1 MLGVQP
7 GNTLPWCLDRGLPS
21 GVSVPGLEAFAA
33 ANNVPLCPTTWAKVG
48 DEDAMQRWIN
58 RGAINAGLSVF
69 TYLDKFIKGEIS
81 HVTYDQ
87 CENRR

>member
-1 MLGVQP
+1 MP
-7 GNTLPWCLDRGLPS
+7 GQKPAGTSGSRAEALVAENHLPVCP
-21 GVSVPGLEAFAA
+21 
-33 ANNVPLCPTTWAKVG
+33 ANWSRVEDG
-48 DEDAMQRWIN
+48 DANQRWLN

-69 TYLDKFIKGEIS
+69 TYLDKFIKGELP